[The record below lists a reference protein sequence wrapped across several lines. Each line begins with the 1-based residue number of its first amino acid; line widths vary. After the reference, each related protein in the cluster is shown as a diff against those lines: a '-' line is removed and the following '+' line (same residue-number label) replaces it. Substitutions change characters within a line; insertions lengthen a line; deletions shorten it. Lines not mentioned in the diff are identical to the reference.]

1 VTEVPDAVPPLLPI
15 AIVYSIVPPVS
26 TVAVPVF
33 DKVKFVG
40 VFTVVLALLQLVSG
54 QLPLLGGSD
63 GTPPVEPTVA

>member
-33 DKVKFVG
+33 DKVKLAG
-40 VFTVVLALLQLVSG
+40 ELTVVVALAHSAEVQAAPGV
-54 QLPLLGGSD
+54 GGVD
-63 GTPPVEPTVA
+63 PPVGSTDA